1 MPTRTG
7 VVAKK
12 WSFSPQKVDEN
23 GCRRQKMEFSAPKCR
38 RERVSSPKSGV
49 SRPKM
54 MTRMDLVVKKE
65 IFPPQN
71 VDEKGSRRQKIE
83 FSAPKCR
90 RQEVSSPKSGV
101 FRPKMMTRMDLVAKK
116 RHFPLKMT
124 TRTGLVAKKWSFS
137 PQKDDEN
144 GSRRQKMEFPA
155 QKCRRQEVSSPKNRV
170 FRPKMVTRTGIVTK
184 KWSISPQNVDEKGF
198 YRFIVF
204 PRCETQVINLTLQ
217 TRCGLPLPKIGNQIK
232 FNRRP
237 SGT

>member
-1 MPTRTG
+1 MVTR
-7 VVAKK
+7 K
-12 WSFSPQKVDEN
+12 
-23 GCRRQKMEFSAPKCR
+23 
-38 RERVSSPKSGV
+38 
-49 SRPKM
+49 
-54 MTRMDLVVKKE
+54 DLVVKKE

-71 VDEKGSRRQKIE
+71 ADENGSRRQKGSFSPQKVDKKGCRRQKRE
-83 FSAPKCR
+83 FPAQKCR

-101 FRPKMMTRMDLVAKK
+101 FR
-116 RHFPLKMT
+116 LKMT
-124 TRTGLVAKKWSFS
+124 TRTGVVAKKWSF
-137 PQKDDEN
+137 PHKNADDKR
-144 GSRRQKMEFPA
+144 SRRQKREFPA

-170 FRPKMVTRTGIVTK
+170 FRPKMVTRTGLVTK

-204 PRCETQVINLTLQ
+204 PRRETQVINLTLQ